1 MAMARAHPLTL
12 VPTCGRCRALR
23 MSAMRLRYVARSIGP
38 LQSVTPTESPVATRT
53 VFLIAQTGKPNRH
66 HAGLRGHPPH
76 AAQAFG
82 GVLRREG
89 EPDVE
94 RGDETALRVPLLAA
108 LTGSV
113 SMWLRGLDL
122 NQRPLG
128 SEGVGGVHSGRH
140 PTEGAGISAPPF
152 RLVGRLS
159 DGQPGKCTESS
170 SGQPGHFTERPSVR
184 REPALL
190 ASVVSPKTRLGPPLA
205 SNGPTAV
212 VGNGAMTPALLT
224 IPSAFENL
232 SRPI

>member
-1 MAMARAHPLTL
+1 MQLKRSVEFLDAKASRMLNVETKP
-12 VPTCGRCRALR
+12 RC
-23 MSAMRLRYVARSIGP
+23 VFKARSGIAAGP
-38 LQSVTPTESPVATRT
+38 SLTWSVKHQRNRTGGPSGTRSNLHNSNARFHST
-53 VFLIAQTGKPNRH
+53 LIVGS
-66 HAGLRGHPPH
+66 L
-76 AAQAFG
+76 
-82 GVLRREG
+82 
-89 EPDVE
+89 
-94 RGDETALRVPLLAA
+94 PLLAA

-128 SEGVGGVHSGRH
+128 YEGVGAVHSGRH
-140 PTEGAGISAPPF
+140 PAEGAGISAPPF